1 MRADQEACRAAADA
15 LYDEL
20 QAAGVEVIYDDRDVH
35 AGTMF
40 ADADLL
46 GVPVRVIVGPKN
58 LKNGRIELVSR
69 DKRVSRLVD
78 TATAVTEIEA
88 LINDLFAEINE
99 KVEKRV

>member
-1 MRADQEACRAAADA
+1 M
-15 LYDEL
+15 
-20 QAAGVEVIYDDRDVH
+20 
-35 AGTMF
+35 
-40 ADADLL
+40 
-46 GVPVRVIVGPKN
+46 IVGPKN